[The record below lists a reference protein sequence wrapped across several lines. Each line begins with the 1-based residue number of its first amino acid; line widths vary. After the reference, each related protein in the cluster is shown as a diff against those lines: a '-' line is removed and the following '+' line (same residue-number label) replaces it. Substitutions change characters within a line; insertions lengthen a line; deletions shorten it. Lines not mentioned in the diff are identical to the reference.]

1 MRNTV
6 NTARILV
13 KEGANIEAMFPDQV
27 CKSFD
32 LYKLQHFINNIFL
45 VVPTSNCLFFWQCRY
60 GKISFKRRSRCLI

>member
-27 CKSFD
+27 CQIFN
-32 LYKLQHFINNIFL
+32 LYKLQNSINNIF
-45 VVPTSNCLFFWQCRY
+45 
-60 GKISFKRRSRCLI
+60 